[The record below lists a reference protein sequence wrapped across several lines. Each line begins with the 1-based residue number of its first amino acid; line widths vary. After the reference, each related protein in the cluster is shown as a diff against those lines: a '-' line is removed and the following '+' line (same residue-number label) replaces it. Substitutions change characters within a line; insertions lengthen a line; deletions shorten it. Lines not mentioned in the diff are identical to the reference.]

1 MLIFCLP
8 IQALSTIC
16 LCFRT
21 KSHLHLINNSLI
33 TKLHKH
39 SIFLL
44 PSVNVLSILRL
55 MSEVQH
61 SIKFA
66 ARKTGLSTH
75 VIRVW
80 EKRYDAVSP
89 DRTDTNRRLYTNAEI
104 ERLSLLRAATRAG
117 HSIGN
122 VAHLPTEKLRELAA
136 HAPPPSVMASAEDQ
150 SGTAL
155 INDAIAAVLEHNSA
169 RLEAVLSRAAV
180 QLGNHG
186 LLERVV
192 APLAHRIGDLWQKGA
207 ITAAHEHFASNV
219 IRNFL
224 IRHSKPYAISGTTP
238 TLVVATPA
246 GQLHELG
253 AVMVAAA
260 ANDMGWRVIY
270 LGTSLPA
277 LEIAGAVLRNQAR
290 ALALSIVFPGDDPNL
305 PGELDALRKNLPEDV
320 KLIAGGRAAE
330 SYADAL
336 EKHGFVR
343 NQNLSEFYAVLEE
356 LRKAP

>member
-1 MLIFCLP
+1 
-8 IQALSTIC
+8 
-16 LCFRT
+16 
-21 KSHLHLINNSLI
+21 
-33 TKLHKH
+33 
-39 SIFLL
+39 
-44 PSVNVLSILRL
+44 

-66 ARKTGLSTH
+66 ARKSGLSPH

-89 DRTDTNRRLYTNAEI
+89 DRTDTNRRRYSDAEI
-104 ERLSLLRAATRAG
+104 ERLSLLHAATLAG

-122 VAHLPTEKLRELAA
+122 VARLPTEKLRELVGNS
-136 HAPPPSVMASAEDQ
+136 PPP
-150 SGTAL
+150 TAAKSRNHDNVSPL
-155 INDAIAAVLEHNSA
+155 VNEAITAVLEHNPTQ
-169 RLEAVLSRAAV
+169 LEDILGRAAV

-186 LLERVV
+186 LLERTI
-192 APLAHRIGDLWQKGA
+192 APLAHRIGELWQNGT
-207 ITAAHEHFASNV
+207 ITAAHEHFASAV

-224 IRHSKPYAISGTTP
+224 IRHSKPYAMSGTTP
-238 TLVVATPA
+238 TIVVATPA

-290 ALALSIVFPGDDPNL
+290 ALALSIVFPGDDPSL
-305 PGELDALRKNLPEDV
+305 PGELETLHKNLQTGV

-330 SYADAL
+330 SYDTTL
-336 EKHGFVR
+336 EKCRFVR
-343 NQNLSEFYAVLEE
+343 NKNLSEFYAVLED
-356 LRKAP
+356 LRKSA